1 MAAMV
6 EIIAM
11 CSAIEV
17 QCPAKEEKEKEK
29 AEEKKQEN

>member
-17 QCPAKEEKEKEK
+17 QCPAKE
-29 AEEKKQEN
+29 KKRKLKWLH